1 MDSKFGGIQSH
12 TSISYDE
19 FEPLCTWQR
28 EDVQDIL
35 VIHLPEFKKEQLRI
49 QISNSG
55 ILKITGENIV
65 EGKKRRRFM
74 KEVKVTKDYE
84 SSNIHA
90 KFSQGRLL
98 ITLPKKVLTTSMQ
111 QDAPMKLTPQDDQ
124 THGSPNTNE
133 KIVVPDIEARVGQ
146 VLRSKEFTQVMVN
159 VGFVVVVAFSVY
171 TAYKYWTSYVV
182 VDED

>member
-1 MDSKFGGIQSH
+1 MDSKVGGTQSQ
-12 TSISYDE
+12 TSFSYEE

-28 EDVQDIL
+28 EDGHDIL

-55 ILKITGENIV
+55 ILKITGENV
-65 EGKKRRRFM
+65 TEGKKRSHFL
-74 KEVKVTKDYE
+74 KEVKVTKDYD

-90 KFSQGRLL
+90 KFSQGRLR
-98 ITLPKKVLTTSMQ
+98 ITLPKKALKPSTS
-111 QDAPMKLTPQDDQ
+111 DPIVVTPTPQDDQ
-124 THGSPNTNE
+124 NDNANTNE
-133 KIVVPDIEARVGQ
+133 QTVFPGIKTRVGQ

-171 TAYKYWTSYVV
+171 TAYNYWTSYVL